1 MFLKPLSYPKKL
13 WTLNE
18 HQMGAST
25 SGLQGKS
32 ERQHSGSKSRYLFF
46 GDDFSL
52 PFVLQI
58 FKGHPLFT
66 MITIQNKGKGLE
78 VVASPA
84 DPRLQRYVSFNN
96 GLEIWIHTISIFQQ
110 DQTSEEESWLRDH
123 LMSFHYES
131 TNWKMWWKL
140 KNSQWNIQF
149 V

>member
-1 MFLKPLSYPKKL
+1 
-13 WTLNE
+13 
-18 HQMGAST
+18 MGAST

-66 MITIQNKGKGLE
+66 KISVQIIGKGLE

-84 DPRLQRYVSFNN
+84 DPRLLRYVSLAWKLQGDFFNWASLEFAKCWPVSNQFQKN
-96 GLEIWIHTISIFQQ
+96 GRVPDWPPLMI
-110 DQTSEEESWLRDH
+110 EESL
-123 LMSFHYES
+123 SA
-131 TNWKMWWKL
+131 
-140 KNSQWNIQF
+140 
-149 V
+149 